1 MYHIPIFQANDV
13 SGATMSEAINDETA
27 ENATND
33 EIQME
38 DMETNNDGKSP
49 KKWPKF
55 NKFNNG
61 FGFQRFN

>member
-1 MYHIPIFQANDV
+1 
-13 SGATMSEAINDETA
+13 MSEAINDETA

-49 KKWPKF
+49 KKWPNF